1 MKERAREEVE
11 EREAARDND
20 TEEPGIMGW
29 FTRRHK
35 LRENQLAR
43 PTLTT
48 RSCSELSSGEAPP
61 AISSAVPEQ
70 IATLCFLSPRADKAG
85 TTTRRIEEYDEEQWR
100 RAVYPAKKL
109 YSISGRFL
117 SRADFSSRAKTD
129 HAIKD
134 TDAGDK
140 G

>member
-1 MKERAREEVE
+1 METDNVTQKRDADEGTGEQQDEEEEEEEVE

-48 RSCSELSSGEAPP
+48 RSCSELSSGEKLP

-70 IATLCFLSPRADKAG
+70 IATLCFLSPRC
-85 TTTRRIEEYDEEQWR
+85 R
-100 RAVYPAKKL
+100 
-109 YSISGRFL
+109 
-117 SRADFSSRAKTD
+117 
-129 HAIKD
+129 
-134 TDAGDK
+134 
-140 G
+140 